1 MKKERIKAKVADL
14 IMNEGQLGWLPTNP
28 RQWTREDVEK
38 TKASLGNDPDFTEER
53 PVLVVECDGKLL
65 VFAGNLR
72 TTAARALKWEY
83 ISAVLYTPENDED
96 KDTIKRR
103 SILDNGAFGSWDY
116 DMLANEWDDLPL
128 GEWGV
133 PTPAD
138 WSNEMIDAN
147 LESVDEIERK
157 KKEFEERMA
166 AGEIS
171 EEDEEYQ
178 EFLEKFKLKKTTDDC
193 YTPAPVYEKVAHL
206 VQRCL
211 ALLQ

>member
-103 SILDNGAFGSWDY
+103 SILDNGAFGSWDF

-128 GEWGV
+128 SDWGV
-133 PTPAD
+133 PA
-138 WSNEMIDAN
+138 WSTEDVE
-147 LESVDEIERK
+147 LESVSAKDVQEDD
-157 KKEFEERMA
+157 F
-166 AGEIS
+166 
-171 EEDEEYQ
+171 DEEKDHIEVRCKKGDVWQ
-178 EFLEKFKLKKTTDDC
+178 LGEHRLMCGDSVSLEDVKRLMGGGGSR
-193 YTPAPVYEKVAHL
+193 PLAH
-206 VQRCL
+206 
-211 ALLQ
+211 

>member
-1 MKKERIKAKVADL
+1 MKKQRIKAKVTDL

-28 RQWTREDVEK
+28 RQWTQKDIDL
-38 TKASLGNDPDFTEER
+38 TKASLQNDPDFTEER
-53 PVLVVECDGKLL
+53 PVLVVACDGKLL

-128 GEWGV
+128 SDWGV
-133 PTPAD
+133 PAWKMAD
-138 WSNEMIDAN
+138 VDLSAVDA
-147 LESVDEIERK
+147 L
-157 KKEFEERMA
+157 FEE
-166 AGEIS
+166 AGPGKEKAITITITVPKS
-171 EEDEEYQ
+171 YEDKVTDIEEAIDVTLEEWPGCAI
-178 EFLEKFKLKKTTDDC
+178 K
-193 YTPAPVYEKVAHL
+193 
-206 VQRCL
+206 
-211 ALLQ
+211 

>member
-1 MKKERIKAKVADL
+1 MRKERIKAKVADL

-53 PVLVVECDGKLL
+53 PVLVVDCDGKLL

-72 TTAARALKWEY
+72 TTAAKALKWEY

-96 KDTIKRR
+96 RDTIKRR

-128 GEWGV
+128 SDWGLPAWAV
-133 PTPAD
+133 PTAAVNP
-138 WSNEMIDAN
+138 
-147 LESVDEIERK
+147 ESF
-157 KKEFEERMA
+157 FEEVDKINA
-166 AGEIS
+166 EKLAPQDIKIEVLIP
-171 EEDEEYQ
+171 EDEADIEQ
-178 EFLEKFKLKKTTDDC
+178 EVRD
-193 YTPAPVYEKVAHL
+193 AVRA
-206 VQRCL
+206 
-211 ALLQ
+211 ALSSYDNVSIR